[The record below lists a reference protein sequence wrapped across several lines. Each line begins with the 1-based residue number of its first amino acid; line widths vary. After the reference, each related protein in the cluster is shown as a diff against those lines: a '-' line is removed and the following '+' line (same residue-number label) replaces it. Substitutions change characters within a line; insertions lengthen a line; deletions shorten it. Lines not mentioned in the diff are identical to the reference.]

1 MTRPTREQIGFAA
14 STIWFT
20 SPVPGSWTEQAECRR
35 YPDFAEQFTDAQ
47 SFQDA
52 DLPLTI
58 CSDCPVAAQC
68 LAYGQ
73 RLAAD
78 GVWGG
83 QLLRHGAVQRR
94 LPYRRA
100 S

>member
-20 SPVPGSWTEQAECRR
+20 IPAPGSWTEDGECRR
-35 YPDFAEQFTDAQ
+35 HPGYADLFTDAQ
-47 SFQDA
+47 SFEQA

-58 CSDCPVAAQC
+58 CADCPVAAQC

-73 RLAAD
+73 SLRAD

-83 QLLRHGAVQRR
+83 ELLKHGSVQRR